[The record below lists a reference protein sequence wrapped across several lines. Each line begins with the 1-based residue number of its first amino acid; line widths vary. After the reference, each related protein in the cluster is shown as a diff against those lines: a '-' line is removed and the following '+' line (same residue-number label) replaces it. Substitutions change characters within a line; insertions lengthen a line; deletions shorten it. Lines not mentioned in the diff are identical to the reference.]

1 MSNYLEKRN
10 NRLSLRIVELK
21 NLLNRWVVRAGGD
34 HPDLTD
40 RTMSI
45 LAVSEVNKQEKKL
58 AVQEKGMEDVQS

>member
-1 MSNYLEKRN
+1 MGNYLEKRN

-40 RTMSI
+40 RTMAI
-45 LAVSEVNKQEKKL
+45 LRVSEVKKQEKKL
-58 AVQEKGMEDVQS
+58 AVQDEVSSEQ